1 MLIELLSGNSPIVI
15 LFLITSPLS
24 REIGNLKK
32 NIMNKIVT
40 FYIFLFIS
48 SGIYSQ
54 ENSSP
59 YKTDFWKDGSW
70 IAGSTALNVLG
81 VITIQNKDDLSVTE
95 LASIDKNDIWKVDR
109 WAAGNYSEKA
119 DELSYIPFYGSFASP
134 LLFLLSEDERKNFG
148 QISVMFVETM
158 ATTGALFTITAG
170 TVQKSRPLV
179 YNENL
184 PFEERA
190 DSDAQRS
197 FFAGHTAATA
207 AASFFTAK
215 VFHDYNPDSPALPYV
230 WAGAVAVPAYVG
242 YLRTKAGKHF
252 LTDNLIGFGIG
263 AACGILVPEIH
274 KIGNENLDIYP
285 TAQTNVMGTGIDTKG
300 VGVNYTF

>member
-1 MLIELLSGNSPIVI
+1 MRKLAPLLLLLI
-15 LFLITSPLS
+15 LF
-24 REIGNLKK
+24 
-32 NIMNKIVT
+32 
-40 FYIFLFIS
+40 
-48 SGIYSQ
+48 SGLQAQ
-54 ENSSP
+54 ETSSP

-81 VITIQNKDDLSVTE
+81 VITIQNKADLTDNE
-95 LASIDKNDIWKVDR
+95 LADLNGDDIWKINRGAV
-109 WAAGNYSEKA
+109 GNYSVSA
-119 DELSYIPFYGSFASP
+119 DELSYVPFYASFASP
-134 LLFLLSEDERKNFG
+134 LLFLLGEDERQNFG

-184 PFEERA
+184 SDEERK

-215 VFHDYNPDSPALPYV
+215 VFHDFNPDSPAVPFV

-274 KIGNENLDIYP
+274 KIGNNRIDIYP
-285 TAQTNVMGTGIDTKG
+285 TAQANIMGTSIDSKG
-300 VGVNYTF
+300 LGLNYSF